1 MTDINP
7 KYLDLDADM
16 SSRDLDESPVSLL
29 EKIKQE
35 GRVWGDLCEQ
45 YGVKNPDP
53 PWRVTLEATCDML
66 AENACQA
73 SDAGAAAEAP
83 EPEKDAKALDGVE
96 RRWEEDH
103 LVKEHYA
110 DVPFPESQLLALAHT
125 LIRRGLMDENEL
137 ARKMKEVDQRL
148 NMV

>member
-1 MTDINP
+1 MTEINP
-7 KYLDLDADM
+7 EYLQLDADM
-16 SSRDLDESPVSLL
+16 SSRDLDQSPVSLL
-29 EKIKQE
+29 EKIKRD

-66 AENACQA
+66 AECQT
-73 SDAGAAAEAP
+73 AESGDS
-83 EPEKDAKALDGVE
+83 EETLESGEESKALDGIE
-96 RRWEEDH
+96 RRWEEDQ

-110 DVPFPESQLLALAHT
+110 NVPFPENQLLALAHT
-125 LIRRGLMDENEL
+125 MIRRGLMDEKEL
-137 ARKMKEVDQRL
+137 AKKMKEVDQRL

>member
-1 MTDINP
+1 MAEINP
-7 KYLDLDADM
+7 EYLDLDADM
-16 SSRDLDESPVSLL
+16 SKRDMDQSPVFLL

-66 AENACQA
+66 AENNCRT
-73 SDAGAAAEAP
+73 SDTGEAAQTAEA
-83 EPEKDAKALDGVE
+83 EKDTKVLDGIE

-110 DVPFPESQLLALAHT
+110 NVPFPENQLLALAHT

-148 NMV
+148 NMT